1 MVVES
6 RVQIEINKQC
16 NNTKF
21 KLLRNKRKNHM
32 YIQNSIRTQC
42 ISSNI
47 NIDMKCDCYRMNQM
61 LIQNHNIFIYV
72 DKDKFNVTV
81 IKSSCT

>member
-61 LIQNHNIFIYV
+61 LI
-72 DKDKFNVTV
+72 
-81 IKSSCT
+81 